1 MTNIVANNLN
11 KIKGV
16 ISEAC
21 KKSDRQKSDIT
32 IVAVTKY
39 TDALGIE
46 SCINAGLY
54 DIGENKVQQAIPK
67 IEKLNTYKQIN
78 WHFIGHL
85 QTNKVKYVLPYFS
98 VIHSLDRISLAKEIN
113 IQANKLN
120 KKIECLIQVNV
131 ANEDTKFGVK
141 PEKLFELA
149 KEISQFNNIKISGLM
164 TMAPYMPNAEDTR
177 SVFSKLRVMKEELES
192 LNLPNFDLQHLSM
205 GMSNDYAIAIEEGA
219 TIIRLGRVLLNDNT
233 N

>member
-1 MTNIVANNLN
+1 MTNNIVNNLKEIN
-11 KIKGV
+11 GI

-21 KKSDRQKSDIT
+21 KKSNRQENDIT

-46 SCINAGLY
+46 NCINAGLCN
-54 DIGENKVQQAIPK
+54 IGENKAQQAIPK
-67 IEKLNTYKQIN
+67 IEKLISYNKIN

-120 KKIECLIQVNV
+120 KNIDCLIQVNV
-131 ANEDTKFGVK
+131 ANEETKFGVQ
-141 PEKLFELA
+141 PERLFDLA
-149 KEISQFNNIKISGLM
+149 KEISQFNNIKITGLM
-164 TMAPYMPNAEDTR
+164 TMAPYVSNAEDTR
-177 SVFSKLRVMKEELES
+177 HIFSELRAMKEELAS
-192 LNLPNFDLQHLSM
+192 LDLPNFTLQHLSM

-219 TIIRLGRVLLNDNT
+219 TIIRLGRVLLSDNT